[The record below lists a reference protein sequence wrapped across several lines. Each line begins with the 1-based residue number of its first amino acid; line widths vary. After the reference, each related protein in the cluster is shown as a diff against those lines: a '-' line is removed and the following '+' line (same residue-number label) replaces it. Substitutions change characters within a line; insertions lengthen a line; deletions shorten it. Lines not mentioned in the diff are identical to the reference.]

1 MRKHFY
7 LHIILVFFANYLFA
21 VEGTLSK
28 GNGSSFIPK
37 QGSAFSIVL
46 DISSGYYSGKYDIL
60 IRINDNTLYNEK
72 DQVDDIYLV
81 FNEPVGSDDI
91 IKIDVKSGQF
101 KFKMN
106 DIDKLPQEIANVLKT
121 QLQNRSDFVREK
133 TFIKEKIKEEPE
145 PKAGFFDKFS
155 SNLSTFFEPKIDE
168 KEVSKN
174 KKPDIKIIEN
184 EQIKNTIVT
193 KEITKSYAGVVIGS
207 DSFEKIQNEKIFTS
221 TGSNKLNPVCN
232 IDSIVS
238 EDLEVPNM
246 KHSGISSS
254 IHSSTINSALDTVPS
269 DFTSI
274 KNEIPSFNE
283 SDHIE
288 QSIKKFTSTNDF
300 DKISEPK
307 FDDTDV
313 IEQNKLPAFKESI
326 TIKQEIPQFKPSQI
340 ETVVPQVNTDPTPIY
355 EEVKSIEAVVAP
367 KIMREPEIVEDQEQ
381 KQRIVI
387 TKTITP
393 KEEPRVL
400 KRHIEPKEYKVR
412 QQEERTPQRMSDR
425 VQRNESYTGLSSSKL
440 RVKAYNNNK
449 PVSAWIEVFKAG
461 SKTRIKTFYTGSG
474 RTLKDVKLPA
484 GVYIIKA
491 TYRTASVKKRKNLG
505 RVVIDEGGTIN
516 KNIYFDDGK
525 VKIIA
530 TKGAK
535 PLYAKVEVFKKG
547 TRVRVTYQFTSRRSG
562 KLALN
567 LQTGKYDIVVRNHS
581 DVLRFD
587 GVNVIA
593 GKTKVFN
600 ADF

>member
-7 LHIILVFFANYLFA
+7 LHIILAFFANYLFA

-28 GNGSSFIPK
+28 GNGSSFMPK
-37 QGSAFSIVL
+37 QGSAFSIIL
-46 DISSGYYSGKYDIL
+46 DINSGYYSGKYDIL
-60 IRINDNTLYNEK
+60 IRINNDTLYNKK

-91 IKIDVKSGQF
+91 IKIDVKNGQF

-106 DIDKLPQEIANVLKT
+106 DIAKLPQEITNALKT

-133 TFIKEKIKEEPE
+133 TLTKEKIKEEPE

-168 KEVSKN
+168 KEVSRN
-174 KKPDIKIIEN
+174 KKPNIKVIEN
-184 EQIKNTIVT
+184 EQ
-193 KEITKSYAGVVIGS
+193 ITKSYAGVVIYS

-221 TGSNKLNPVCN
+221 TGTNKLNPVCN

-238 EDLEVPNM
+238 EDLEIPNM
-246 KHSGISSS
+246 KYSGISSS
-254 IHSSTINSALDTVPS
+254 IHSRTINSDLDTVPS

-274 KNEIPSFNE
+274 KNKIPSFDE

-288 QSIKKFTSTNDF
+288 QSIKKFTTTSDF
-300 DKISEPK
+300 DKIAEPK
-307 FDDTDV
+307 FDDTDI

-326 TIKQEIPQFKPSQI
+326 TIKQEIPPLKPSQI
-340 ETVVPQVNTDPTPIY
+340 ETVPQVNIDPTPMY
-355 EEVKSIEAVVAP
+355 EEVKSIEDVVAP
-367 KIMREPEIVEDQEQ
+367 RIIREPEIVENQEQ
-381 KQRIVI
+381 RERIVI
-387 TKTITP
+387 TKTIAP

-400 KRHIEPKEYKVR
+400 KRHVEPKEYKV
-412 QQEERTPQRMSDR
+412 QQEERTLQKMSDR
-425 VQRNESYTGLSSSKL
+425 VQRNERYTGLSSSML

-505 RVVIDEGGTIN
+505 RVVIDEGGTIK

-535 PLYAKVEVFKKG
+535 PLYAKVEVFKKD

-567 LQTGKYDIVVRNHS
+567 LQTGKYDIVVRSHS

-593 GKTKVFN
+593 GKIKVFN